1 MSRLL
6 ANQNTLQMLQGVEGL
21 NKWEKWVFEKPLAQL
36 DSECEDLWLERL
48 IHTAMAIEEQIEFT
62 ESQPYSDIAVQKS
75 EVRLLTNRL
84 RDFIDV
90 IGFVPTIKGIEE
102 PEIFEPKKQLSK
114 ISAKNKRPYAQ
125 SKLLQVL
132 TIKLKENFDSSI
144 QDVWHYFYD
153 NQGEELYDL
162 IEVISV
168 SDLTSTAAIV
178 NWRDAKTGQI
188 GDSQTRKSMASAM
201 SKIRKTLKN

>member
-21 NKWEKWVFEKPLAQL
+21 NKWEKWVFEKPLTQL
-36 DSECEDLWLERL
+36 DNECEDLWLERL

-62 ESQPYSDIAVQKS
+62 ESQPYSDITVQKS

-90 IGFVPTIKGIEE
+90 IGFVPTNEGIEDSE
-102 PEIFEPKKQLSK
+102 YLKPLSTKKVIK
-114 ISAKNKRPYAQ
+114 KKRTYAQ

-132 TIKLKENFDSSI
+132 TKKISENNDLSI
-144 QDVWHYFYD
+144 NDIWEYLYKNRD
-153 NQGEELYDL
+153 EELYNL

-168 SDLTSTAAIV
+168 SDSTSSTAIIR
-178 NWRDAKTGQI
+178 WRDARTGTE
-188 GDSQTRKSMASAM
+188 GKSQTRKSMASAI
-201 SKIRKTLKN
+201 SKIRRTFKK

>member
-21 NKWEKWVFEKPLAQL
+21 NKWEKWVFEKPLTQL

-90 IGFVPTIKGIEE
+90 IGFVPTNEGIEDSE
-102 PEIFEPKKQLSK
+102 YLKLPSTKKVIK
-114 ISAKNKRPYAQ
+114 KKRTYAQ

-132 TIKLKENFDSSI
+132 TIKISENFDISI
-144 QDVWHYFYD
+144 NDLWEYFHE

-162 IEVISV
+162 IEITSVNDITSPAAVIKWQ
-168 SDLTSTAAIV
+168 DAI
-178 NWRDAKTGQI
+178 TGTE
-188 GDSQTRKSMASAM
+188 GKSQTRKSMASAIC
-201 SKIRKTLKN
+201 KIRKTLKKD